1 MVGLLVLAA
10 CGTGATGTGPTGDGT
25 TPPNAPSP
33 TDTPPPAG
41 TTPATP
47 PAPQACSRAD
57 LAKTAGVSLFDVFQ
71 KDVAALAPAS
81 RGARVDQLLKDV
93 AAAGGTPL
101 ADPKSAR
108 VVFLARGAPP
118 SGPWSVDGSFVGWD
132 KTRAVAMQPIDGTD
146 LWFADTTVMRGAAE
160 QYKLLSGTTDAGWI
174 QDPLARNLVWDGIDR
189 GGVGQF
195 NAVVHPEET
204 PATKGRLVYQG
215 RTHATKLG
223 DDRDVFTWLPPKYDD
238 GSCAKLPVILF
249 HDGNESLTR
258 GDFAG
263 TAEALYQ
270 AHPELSAILV
280 FVALPT
286 QDVRMD
292 QYTWGTPTAKGDDYV
307 DFLVSDLLPA
317 ITTQYRVC
325 GKPAARGI
333 SGASLGG
340 LISTY
345 AAFQKPGVFGWV
357 GAQSA
362 SFFWQ
367 NSSMIAEAQT
377 SPAIPTRFYLDSGE
391 PNGQC
396 GDDDNCAVVDQMEQ
410 TLKTK
415 GYDVE
420 RIKVPNAAHDW
431 PYWKARLPGMLTH
444 FRASQT
450 VCD

>member
-1 MVGLLVLAA
+1 M
-10 CGTGATGTGPTGDGT
+10 
-25 TPPNAPSP
+25 
-33 TDTPPPAG
+33 
-41 TTPATP
+41 
-47 PAPQACSRAD
+47 
-57 LAKTAGVSLFDVFQ
+57 
-71 KDVAALAPAS
+71 
-81 RGARVDQLLKDV
+81 
-93 AAAGGTPL
+93 
-101 ADPKSAR
+101 
-108 VVFLARGAPP
+108 
-118 SGPWSVDGSFVGWD
+118 
-132 KTRAVAMQPIDGTD
+132 
-146 LWFADTTVMRGAAE
+146 
-160 QYKLLSGTTDAGWI
+160 
-174 QDPLARNLVWDGIDR
+174 
-189 GGVGQF
+189 
-195 NAVVHPEET
+195 
-204 PATKGRLVYQG
+204 
-215 RTHATKLG
+215 HATKLG

-238 GSCAKLPVILF
+238 GTCAKLPLIVF

-270 AHPELSAILV
+270 AHPDLAAILV

-292 QYTWGTPTAKGDDYV
+292 QYTWGTPTATGDQYV
-307 DFLVSDLLPA
+307 DFLVSDLMPS
-317 ITTQYRVC
+317 ITKQYRTC

-345 AAFQKPGVFGWV
+345 AAFQKPGVWGWV

-367 NSSMIAEAQT
+367 SNAMISEAQ
-377 SPAIPTRFYLDSGE
+377 SAPAIPTRFYLDSGE

-410 TLKTK
+410 TLQSK

-420 RIKVPNAAHDW
+420 RVKVPNAEHDW

-444 FRASQT
+444 FRQSQT